1 MKIITAIICSIKNKP
16 YLCHI
21 LIEPAA
27 TDKRHK
33 IMSKYYHINGLKVR
47 VSDHEP
53 NTALNGSSDINLY
66 VKSACNELLSIE
78 SQIESI
84 CEKRGYNIS
93 DFSEILNDW
102 QDGSYDIHAFD
113 SKYEEIEND
122 APCDIVS
129 PTISLNR
136 ESNSEK
142 LKGYT
147 LSRFAKHNEIK
158 SLSEKTGV
166 SQSYIKKYFGI
177 R

>member
-1 MKIITAIICSIKNKP
+1 
-16 YLCHI
+16 
-21 LIEPAA
+21 
-27 TDKRHK
+27 
-33 IMSKYYHINGLKVR
+33 MSKYYHINGLKVR

-53 NTALNGSSDINLY
+53 NISLRGGNDITLY

-78 SQIESI
+78 SQIEYI

-102 QDGSYDIHAFD
+102 KDGSYDIHAFD
-113 SKYEEIEND
+113 SKSEDIEIDNA